1 MAKRRMFSLD
11 VVDTDRFLE
20 MPASTQSLYFHFG
33 MRADDDGFVS
43 SPKKIATLCGCNTD
57 DIKLL
62 VSKGYLIPFDDG
74 VVVITD
80 WKINNWVRPDRKQQT
95 RYEDKLNILEIHNGI
110 YTLPHDN
117 HMTTERHTQVR
128 LGKDRLVQDSI
139 GKDNIC
145 ADAPKRTR
153 SQFKPPT
160 LEEVQAYCMERNNK
174 VDAERFI
181 DYYSSNGWMVG
192 KNKMKDWKAA
202 VRTWERNQYNNNTEP
217 KGSKPTNRGNKS
229 FKEIMM
235 EMEQREQQEDVYVES
250 KDVTERSN
258 NEY

>member
-20 MPASTQSLYFHFG
+20 MPSSTQSLYFHFG

-110 YTLPHDN
+110 YALPHDN
-117 HMTTERHTQVR
+117 HMTTKRHTEVR

-160 LEEVQAYCMERNNK
+160 LEEVQAYCRERNNK

-202 VRTWERNQYNNNTEP
+202 VRTWERNQYSNNAEP
-217 KGSKPTNRGNKS
+217 KSSKPVNGGNKS

-235 EMEQREQQEDVYVES
+235 EMEQSEQQEDVYVES
-250 KDVTERSN
+250 KDITERSS

>member
-1 MAKRRMFSLD
+1 MFSLD

-20 MPASTQSLYFHFG
+20 MPSSTQSLYFHFG

-80 WKINNWVRPDRKQQT
+80 WKANNYIKKDRYNKTIYQEHFKCLKSSGVSYQ
-95 RYEDKLNILEIHNGI
+95 LEPKRIQNG
-110 YTLPHDN
+110 
-117 HMTTERHTQVR
+117 TETDTQVR

-160 LEEVQAYCMERNNK
+160 LEEVQAYCRERNNK

-202 VRTWERNQYNNNTEP
+202 VRTWERNQYSNNAEP
-217 KGSKPTNRGNKS
+217 KSSKPVNGGNKS

-235 EMEQREQQEDVYVES
+235 EMEQSEQQEDVYVES
-250 KDVTERSN
+250 KDITERSS